1 MPSEDRGGWR
11 GRGWGGRGW
20 DPSGSRP
27 PWWPQEE
34 AWPPERPEEWRRAR
48 RRFARRAALFA
59 AGVVFL
65 LVLLAAAVVSALG
78 ALFGEHWFSPVLG
91 VAVLVGVAL
100 LARRVVRAVRLAAAP
115 MGELIEASARVE
127 AGQLGTQVRER
138 GPREV
143 RALARAFNAMSR
155 RLEETEAS
163 RRRLLAD
170 VSHELRTPLTVIQG
184 NVEGMLDGLYPADRA
199 HLERILAEANQL
211 ERLIDDLRTLSMAD
225 AGALGLRR
233 EASDLGALAADAA
246 AAFEPQAAAAGVTLA
261 VEAEEGLPDIELDP
275 LRMRQVITNL
285 VANAIRHTPSR
296 GKVIVSVA
304 RAGDRQV
311 LSVTD
316 TGSGMDADAA
326 AHAFD
331 RFWRTA
337 DSPGAGLGLAIV
349 RDLVTAHG
357 GTVELRT
364 GVDQGTTVVCTLGPS
379 PR

>member
-1 MPSEDRGGWR
+1 
-11 GRGWGGRGW
+11 
-20 DPSGSRP
+20 
-27 PWWPQEE
+27 
-34 AWPPERPEEWRRAR
+34 
-48 RRFARRAALFA
+48 
-59 AGVVFL
+59 
-65 LVLLAAAVVSALG
+65 
-78 ALFGEHWFSPVLG
+78 
-91 VAVLVGVAL
+91 
-100 LARRVVRAVRLAAAP
+100 
-115 MGELIEASARVE
+115 
-127 AGQLGTQVRER
+127 
-138 GPREV
+138 
-143 RALARAFNAMSR
+143 
-155 RLEETEAS
+155 
-163 RRRLLAD
+163 
-170 VSHELRTPLTVIQG
+170 
-184 NVEGMLDGLYPADRA
+184 
-199 HLERILAEANQL
+199 
-211 ERLIDDLRTLSMAD
+211 MAD